1 MPTTKRREHP
11 PHRLLHTALVVL
23 VTLMTSFPTSSA
35 LSSELTLWHSYRGA
49 EQQALD
55 KVLDAFRGANPE
67 LQVNALAIPYEVM
80 ASKLTTTIPRGNGPD
95 LFIFAHERIGGWAT
109 SGLLEALDT
118 QISAD
123 ELNDFL
129 PETLPP
135 LSFQDKLYALPLAF
149 KSTALF
155 RNTQLVPRAPASSE
169 EMLSFARRFS
179 GNGRFGLAYQSD
191 SFYFHAPWFFG
202 FGGKLFANEAA
213 VDFTSR
219 PFIRSLEFVAKLQE
233 DELIPAE
240 ATGALISSLFNSGKA
255 AMVISGP
262 WFLGEIEDEVEFAV
276 SPLPHMSESGLAAS
290 PFLTDE
296 AVFVS
301 AHASNKNDA
310 VRLAK
315 HLAGPESA
323 LTRATLGRQVVAN
336 KSAWLDPHLSEDPI
350 LRAFRDQLRSTVPM
364 DNRPQMRDAWEP
376 AQLGLKKALR
386 GSSSAEDAASAAQ
399 ARHLA
404 ITRQAPPP
412 TSPKPFLLLAGLS
425 LLATLALLLRWML
438 GVKRRGEAGLA
449 LRSWTWAGPAM
460 GATLVL
466 VFLPFLVGLVLA
478 FFAHRGG
485 EWTFVGLANF
495 IDILLAQSY
504 GPSQPMSF
512 YFALAV
518 TLLWTVLNVALHLG
532 IGLALALVLNRA
544 TLRLRPLYR
553 VLLILPWAVPNYIT
567 ALIWKGLFHKQ
578 FGAING
584 FLELLGLE
592 AVSWFSSFGT
602 AFFANL
608 CTNVWL
614 GFPFMMVICM
624 GALQSIPSDLYEA
637 ARMDGAGWFAQLRYV
652 TLPLLKPA
660 LIPAVLLGTVWTFNS
675 FNIVY
680 LVSGG
685 EPDGATEILISEAYR
700 WAFTRQEQYGYAA
713 AYAVLIFLILL
724 GWSAVSARLAK
735 QAEAGA

>member
-1 MPTTKRREHP
+1 MLLLLTPTAE
-11 PHRLLHTALVVL
+11 AEEV
-23 VTLMTSFPTSSA
+23 
-35 LSSELTLWHSYRGA
+35 TLWHSYRGA

-55 KVLDAFRGANPE
+55 AVLDDFRSVHPGWTIT
-67 LQVNALAIPYEVM
+67 ALAIPYEVM

-95 LFIFAHERIGGWAT
+95 LFIFAHERIGGWVK
-109 SGLLEALDT
+109 SGLLASLDEHVDESERAL
-118 QISAD
+118 
-123 ELNDFL
+123 FL
-129 PETLPP
+129 PQTLPP
-135 LSFQDKLYALPLAF
+135 LQFENTLYGLPLAF

-155 RNTQLVPRAPASSE
+155 RNKKLVAQAPTSSAE
-169 EMLSFARRFS
+169 LLDIARRFS
-179 GNGRFGLAYQSD
+179 KEDRFGLAYQSD

-202 FGGKLFANEAA
+202 HGGELFKTEAA
-213 VDFTSR
+213 IDYNGQAFVDSLSFVSR
-219 PFIRSLEFVAKLQE
+219 LQ
-233 DELIPAE
+233 DERLVPAE

-255 AMVISGP
+255 AMVLSGP
-262 WFLGEIEDEVEFAV
+262 WFTGEIDPSVDFAV
-276 SPLPHMSESGLAAS
+276 SPLPTLSETGLPAS

-301 AHASNKNDA
+301 AFAKDGGSA
-310 VRLAK
+310 LSLAR
-315 HLAGPESA
+315 HLAGRESA
-323 LTRATLGRQVVAN
+323 LTRALVGRQVVAN
-336 KSAWLDPHLSEDPI
+336 AAAWTDPRLQQDPI
-350 LRAFRDQLRSTVPM
+350 LSAFRAQLPTTVAM
-364 DNRPQMRDAWEP
+364 DNRPEMRDAWEP

-386 GSSSAEDAASAAQ
+386 GGTSPAAAAAAAA
-399 ARHLA
+399 ARYRA
-404 ITRQAPPP
+404 ITRPVPAKASAQPYIVLAAVAM
-412 TSPKPFLLLAGLS
+412 LAGLG
-425 LLATLALLLRWML
+425 LLLRWTT
-438 GVKRRGEAGLA
+438 GVVRRGEARSA
-449 LRSWTWAGPAM
+449 LRSWTWAGPATL
-460 GATLVL
+460 ATLAL

-478 FFAHRGG
+478 FFAHRQGD
-485 EWTFVGLANF
+485 WTFVGMANF
-495 IDILLAQSY
+495 IDILLSRSY
-504 GPSQPMSF
+504 GPTQPMSF
-512 YFALAV
+512 YFALVV

-532 IGLALALVLNRA
+532 IGLALALILNRA

-624 GALQSIPSDLYEA
+624 GALQSIPTDLYEA
-637 ARMDGAGWFAQLRYV
+637 AEIDGAGWLSKLRYV
-652 TLPLLKPA
+652 TLPLLRPA

-685 EPDGATEILISEAYR
+685 EPDGATEILISEAYK
-700 WAFTRQEQYGYAA
+700 WAFTRREQYGYAA
-713 AYAVLIFLILL
+713 AYAVLIFVILL
-724 GWSAVSARLAK
+724 GWSAISARLAR
-735 QAEAGA
+735 QAEGNA

>member
-1 MPTTKRREHP
+1 MLLLLAPTAEAKE
-11 PHRLLHTALVVL
+11 V
-23 VTLMTSFPTSSA
+23 
-35 LSSELTLWHSYRGA
+35 TLWHSYRGA

-55 KVLDAFRGANPE
+55 VVLDEFRSVHPNWT
-67 LQVNALAIPYEVM
+67 VTALAIPYEVM

-95 LFIFAHERIGGWAT
+95 LFIFAHERIGGWVK
-109 SGLLEALDT
+109 SGLLASLDEHIDEAERAL
-118 QISAD
+118 
-123 ELNDFL
+123 FL
-129 PETLPP
+129 PQTIPP
-135 LSFQDKLYALPLAF
+135 LQFEDTLYGLPLAF

-155 RNTQLVPRAPASSE
+155 RNTKLVPQAPSSSDE
-169 EMLSFARRFS
+169 LLDIARRFS
-179 GNGRFGLAYQSD
+179 KEDRFGLAYQSD

-202 FGGKLFANEAA
+202 HGGELFTTEAA
-213 VDFTSR
+213 INYTGQPFVQSLAFISR
-219 PFIRSLEFVAKLQE
+219 LQ
-233 DELIPAE
+233 DEQLVPAE

-255 AMVISGP
+255 AMVLSGP
-262 WFLGEIEDEVEFAV
+262 WFTGEIDESVDFAV
-276 SPLPHMSESGLAAS
+276 SPLPTLSETGLPAS

-296 AVFVS
+296 AVFISSFARDASS
-301 AHASNKNDA
+301 ALS
-310 VRLAK
+310 LAR
-315 HLAGPESA
+315 HLAGREAA
-323 LTRATLGRQVVAN
+323 LTRAIVGRQVVAN
-336 KSAWLDPHLSEDPI
+336 AAAWTDPRLKEDPI
-350 LRAFRDQLRSTVPM
+350 LSAFRAQLPTTVAM
-364 DNRPQMRDAWEP
+364 DNRPEMRDAWEP

-386 GSSSAEDAASAAQ
+386 GGTSPTVAAAAAA
-399 ARHLA
+399 ARYRA
-404 ITRQAPPP
+404 ITRPLPPKASAQP
-412 TSPKPFLLLAGLS
+412 YIMLAAVALLAGLG
-425 LLATLALLLRWML
+425 LLLRWTT
-438 GVKRRGEAGLA
+438 GVVRRGEARSA
-449 LRSWTWAGPAM
+449 IRSWTWAGPATL
-460 GATLVL
+460 ATLAL

-478 FFAHRGG
+478 FFAHRQGD
-485 EWTFVGLANF
+485 WTFVGMANF
-495 IDILLAQSY
+495 IDILLSRSY

-512 YFALAV
+512 YFALGV

-532 IGLALALVLNRA
+532 IGLALALILNRA

-624 GALQSIPSDLYEA
+624 GALQSIPTDLYEA
-637 ARMDGAGWFAQLRYV
+637 AEIDGAGWFSQLRYV
-652 TLPLLKPA
+652 TLPLLRPA

-685 EPDGATEILISEAYR
+685 EPDGATEILISEAYK
-700 WAFTRQEQYGYAA
+700 WAFTRREQYGYAA
-713 AYAVLIFLILL
+713 AYAVLIFVILL
-724 GWSAVSARLAK
+724 GWSAISARLAR
-735 QAEAGA
+735 QAEGTA